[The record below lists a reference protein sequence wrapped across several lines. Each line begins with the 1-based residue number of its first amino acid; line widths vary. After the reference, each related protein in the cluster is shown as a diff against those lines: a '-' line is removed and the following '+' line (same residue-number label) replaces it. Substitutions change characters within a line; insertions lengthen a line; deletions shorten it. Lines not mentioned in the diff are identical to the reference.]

1 LRNLWGSR
9 WILAG
14 VAGAAI
20 GGLIEALANR
30 VAGTTVI
37 VDGIMWGAALAI
49 LLISLPN
56 FAQMGRMVVKSDK
69 PAIHFLVGILMFILI
84 SLVLMTL
91 FFGIF
96 LLLSRLLS

>member
-1 LRNLWGSR
+1 
-9 WILAG
+9 
-14 VAGAAI
+14 
-20 GGLIEALANR
+20 
-30 VAGTTVI
+30 
-37 VDGIMWGAALAI
+37 MWGAALAI